1 MKTFKFEII
10 LTEDDLVGDEFWE
23 DAIQKDGTGITDLTE
38 ALVSAI
44 EDSNIMV
51 SSDREPK
58 DVVRLIS
65 YTDDGK

>member
-10 LTEDDLVGDEFWE
+10 FTENDLMGDEFWN
-23 DAIQKDGTGITDLTE
+23 DAIRKDGTGIADLTE

-51 SSDREPK
+51 NSDRGPK

-65 YTDDGK
+65 YADDRK